1 MSPSSASMFDGWRL
15 LVDAPASGAWKMAVD
30 EVLLDGVAA
39 GTTPPT
45 IRFYGWNPPCLSLGY
60 FQPFDVVDVDGCRAL
75 GVDVVRRPT
84 GGRAILHDRELTYSV
99 ALPAPLLGQDG
110 GVLPSY
116 YRLSLVL
123 QDGLR
128 RLGVPATLAP
138 ESARSSA
145 AHGPVCFDRPSAHEI
160 LLHGRKLVGSAQTRR
175 GGGLLQHGSILIEPR
190 IDKLMA
196 CLHRTDAAGSRGLED
211 GVAGLA
217 ELGVTDLGP
226 IASAIGAAF
235 AAGFGV
241 DLVEA
246 PLRPDEEE
254 AARAL
259 ARSQYQSAG
268 WTERLVPPIAQKLN
282 NDPTRRR
289 VRSASAG
296 R

>member
-1 MSPSSASMFDGWRL
+1 MFRSSASTSDGWRL
-15 LVDAPASGAWKMAVD
+15 LVDAPAVGAWNMAVD

-45 IRFYGWNPPCLSLGY
+45 IRFCGWAPPCLSVAY
-60 FQPFDVVDVDGCRAL
+60 FQLFDVVDVDGCRAL

-84 GGRAILHDRELTYSV
+84 GGGAILHDRELTYSV
-99 ALPAPLLGQDG
+99 ALPASVLGHDG

-116 YRLSLVL
+116 YRLSLAL

-138 ESARSSA
+138 ESAGSSA

-160 LLHGRKLVGSAQTRR
+160 LLQGRKLVGSAQMRR

-190 IDKLMA
+190 IDKLLA
-196 CLHRTDAAGSRGLED
+196 CLQRPAGVSSRGLEEA
-211 GVAGLA
+211 VAGLA
-217 ELGVTDLGP
+217 ERGVTDPGR

-241 DLVEA
+241 GLAGDS
-246 PLRPDEEE
+246 LRPDEEE
-254 AARAL
+254 AAWAL
-259 ARSQYQSAG
+259 ARAKYQSAS
-268 WTERLVPPIAQKLN
+268 WTERLVSAIA
-282 NDPTRRR
+282 
-289 VRSASAG
+289 
-296 R
+296 